1 MKLTRIN
8 WSRRRLR
15 VLAIAAAPIMV
26 AGVIIGPTAGTALAL
41 EPPGSTPCFQLLN
54 IAYEYWSEATSYQ
67 LGADAALERGDLQAW
82 AEDNTLDDYYSDLGD
97 GAYDQWTGQG
107 CLPQASKRRVP
118 SGAARL
124 CGPRGSGAQFSA
136 TRLESSMSSGLYFV
150 PPAYRSAVMA
160 TGVMSGAPCPR
171 TGTGSPWR
179 QAGQTG
185 SRIPLWGRSLRRQQR
200 SDCG

>member
-1 MKLTRIN
+1 VKLTRVN

-15 VLAIAAAPIMV
+15 VLAIAAAPIVV

-107 CLPQASKRRVP
+107 CHH
-118 SGAARL
+118 
-124 CGPRGSGAQFSA
+124 
-136 TRLESSMSSGLYFV
+136 
-150 PPAYRSAVMA
+150 
-160 TGVMSGAPCPR
+160 
-171 TGTGSPWR
+171 
-179 QAGQTG
+179 
-185 SRIPLWGRSLRRQQR
+185 
-200 SDCG
+200 